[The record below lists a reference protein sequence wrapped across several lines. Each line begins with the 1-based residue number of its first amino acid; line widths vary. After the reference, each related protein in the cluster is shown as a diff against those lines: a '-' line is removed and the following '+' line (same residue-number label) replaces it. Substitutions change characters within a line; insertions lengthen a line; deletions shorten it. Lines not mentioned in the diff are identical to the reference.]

1 MRVISGTAKG
11 MNLKTIEGLAT
22 RPTTDRVK
30 EALFNIIN
38 PGIYK
43 ASVLD
48 LFSGSGS
55 LAIEALSRGAASAD
69 IVELSPVAVA
79 CINENLTKT
88 RLAVNASVH
97 TTDVFAYLKNCRCRY
112 DFIFMDPPYH
122 SDLIV
127 QAISLI
133 SSRNLLKEGGIIV
146 CECDHDEVIPKTISD
161 INLYDTR
168 KYGRVL
174 LNFLKK
180 M

>member
-11 MNLKTIEGLAT
+11 TNLKTIEGLDT

-30 EALFNIIN
+30 ESLFNIIN

-43 ASVLD
+43 ACVLD

-55 LAIEALSRGAASAD
+55 LAIEALSRGAVSAD
-69 IVELSPVAVA
+69 IVELSSSAA
-79 CINENLTKT
+79 SCITENLAKT
-88 RLAVNASVH
+88 RLSANASVH
-97 TTDVFAYLKNCRCRY
+97 ITDVFAYLKKCTMQY

-127 QAISLI
+127 KAVELI
-133 SSRNLLKEGGIIV
+133 STRNLLKENGIIV
-146 CECDHDEVIPKTISD
+146 CECDHDELIPETIFD
-161 INLYDTR
+161 IKLYDKR